1 VQSPPSDR
9 GDRIPKS
16 DGLANPPQRTECSQQ
31 IEVVEL
37 VVVSH
42 DRPLEFGGVYPS
54 NKVLHVPCD
63 EKGGISDCVGADT
76 DVALFDELGGCT
88 DCLGHFAHAHEDGEA
103 AATKCGNGEPVVD
116 VAEFCLRREDAD
128 VVELG
133 EQLALHLGA
142 KGVLRGEHGEAV
154 CIRAECA
161 AELVVSGEMSGG
173 QRRCRGTD
181 LW

>member
-1 VQSPPSDR
+1 MTCLVTRKAGSVIVSGPTRTCPCSTNLAAWGGACVR
-9 GDRIPKS
+9 GR
-16 DGLANPPQRTECSQQ
+16 QVR
-31 IEVVEL
+31 
-37 VVVSH
+37 
-42 DRPLEFGGVYPS
+42 
-54 NKVLHVPCD
+54 
-63 EKGGISDCVGADT
+63 EKGT
-76 DVALFDELGGCT
+76 YCT

-103 AATKCGNGEPVVD
+103 TATECGDGELVVD

-133 EQLALHLGA
+133 EELALHLGA

-161 AELVVSGEMSGG
+161 AELVVSGWMSGG
-173 QRRCRGTD
+173 RCGCRVTD